1 MPELVEVEV
10 ARRLLDAQT
19 GGATLLQVV
28 PGAGTT
34 VVGLDALAESAQVL
48 GWERKGK
55 LLGAPLGAS
64 SANPVWL
71 LCHLGMT
78 GKWVSDL
85 GRKHERARLETS
97 RGAVAFVDPR
107 RFGWLRVVS
116 ATEARAAFD
125 AIGPDA
131 WNEPHSPAAL
141 HDALSRRHGPLKQV
155 LMDQRLIGGLGNI
168 AVVDISFMAGL
179 HPHRP
184 ASRCT
189 LQECAALLAATRQ
202 HLERLFALHADGEI
216 TYLSEGG
223 ESPGL
228 VYGKDGAPCPRC
240 GATLVAGRLQGRP
253 TVYCGVCQ
261 RP

>member
-19 GGATLLQVV
+19 AGATLLQIV
-28 PGAGTT
+28 PGAGTI
-34 VVGLDALAESAQVL
+34 VAGLDVRVEGVPIRR
-48 GWERKGK
+48 WVRKGK
-55 LLGAPLGAS
+55 LLGAPLGVE
-64 SANPVWL
+64 SAEQPWL

-97 RGAVAFVDPR
+97 QGAVAFVDPR
-107 RFGWLRVVS
+107 RFGWLRVAS
-116 ATEARAAFD
+116 AAEARAAWS

-131 WNEPHSPAAL
+131 WHEPLSPDGL
-141 HDALSRRHGPLKQV
+141 FDALSRRHGPLKQV

-168 AVVDISFMAGL
+168 AVVDITFMAGL

-184 ASRCT
+184 ASRCS
-189 LQECAALLAATRQ
+189 LSDCAALVGATRR

-228 VYGKDGAPCPRC
+228 VYGKDGSPCPRC
-240 GATLVAGRLQGRP
+240 GATLVLERLQGRP
-253 TVYCGVCQ
+253 TVYCGGCQ

>member
-10 ARRLLDAQT
+10 ARRLLDERT
-19 GGATLLQVV
+19 GGAPLLRIV
-28 PGAGTT
+28 PGPGTT
-34 VVGLDALAESAQVL
+34 FAGLEALTESAPIVR
-48 GWERKGK
+48 WERKGK
-55 LLGAPLGAS
+55 LLGAPLGDLRGERL
-64 SANPVWL
+64 WL

-78 GKWVSDL
+78 GKWVTDL
-85 GRKHERARLETS
+85 GRKHERARLETA

-131 WNEPHSPAAL
+131 WHEPLSPEAL
-141 HDALSRRHGPLKQV
+141 RDALSHRHGPLKQV

-189 LQECAALLAATRQ
+189 LHDCAALLIAARQ
-202 HLERLFALHADGEI
+202 HLERLFALHGGGEI

-228 VYGKDGAPCPRC
+228 VYGNDGGPCPRC
-240 GATLVAGRLQGRP
+240 GATLIADRLQGRP
-253 TVYCGVCQ
+253 TVYCGGCQ
-261 RP
+261 RL